1 MHVRGRTPD
10 FAERRRVEVVAMVV
24 IGARA
29 DVVQLLVGEVFAR
42 MTLRAGVFFV
52 LKDLLAAFGLFA

>member
-1 MHVRGRTPD
+1 
-10 FAERRRVEVVAMVV
+10 MVV

-42 MTLRAGVFFV
+42 MALRAGVFLV